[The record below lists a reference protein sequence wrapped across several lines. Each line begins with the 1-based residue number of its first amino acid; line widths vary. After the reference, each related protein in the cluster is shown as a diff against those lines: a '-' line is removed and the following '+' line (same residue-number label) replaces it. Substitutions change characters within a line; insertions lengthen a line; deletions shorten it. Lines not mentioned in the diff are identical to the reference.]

1 MNINHVRNAM
11 NRRRI
16 NRILTPLIL
25 LTAGVLLQG
34 CLLIRTTEHR
44 IKLNDGGGGEAY
56 MRLTDI
62 RSDGVTDSARI
73 RDFGV
78 MMASAELD
86 GIKDFERNGRKV
98 TSKQFMVNGDTL
110 SAEITYTF
118 TQLEMLEGI
127 KIKDDEIF
135 VVVND
140 GRDIVRSNGKI
151 KSWERGSQRIVWPI
165 DTKRIMYQIRER
177 SLPPSVSLAELYIRY
192 NGKPSGGI
200 R

>member
-1 MNINHVRNAM
+1 MNINHLRDAM
-11 NRRRI
+11 NRRGI
-16 NRILTPLIL
+16 NVLLTPLIL
-25 LTAGVLLQG
+25 LTAGVFLQG
-34 CLLIRTTEHR
+34 CLLVRTTEHR

-78 MMASAELD
+78 MMSSAELD

-118 TQLEMLEGI
+118 TQLEMIEGI
-127 KIKDDEIF
+127 KIKDEEIF

-140 GRDIVRSNGKI
+140 GRDIVRTNGKI

-177 SLPPSVSLAELYIRY
+177 SLPPSVSLSELYIRY